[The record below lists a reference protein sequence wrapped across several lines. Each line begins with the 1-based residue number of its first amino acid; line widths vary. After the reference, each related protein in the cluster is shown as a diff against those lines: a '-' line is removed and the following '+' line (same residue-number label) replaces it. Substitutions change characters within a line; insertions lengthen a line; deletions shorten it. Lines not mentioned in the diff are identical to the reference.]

1 VRHLVTTSESLSISV
16 ATPSDLQAI
25 EPAWWRLLNHQQGLD
40 YRGSERE
47 LRTQINAERVRRFLD
62 SRVRQGRLLIVRF
75 DGELVGLCTFSP
87 DGFILDAPTQVWEIA
102 DVWVEPHA
110 RRRGFATALVREC
123 EQECRIRG
131 ADEVRLTVYALN
143 DVALGLYQ
151 SLGYDVTSHTL
162 SRNLDPSI

>member
-1 VRHLVTTSESLSISV
+1 MVTTSESLSISV
-16 ATPSDLQAI
+16 ATTSDLQAI

-47 LRTQINAERVRRFLD
+47 LSTQINAERVRRFLD
-62 SRVRQGRLLIVRF
+62 SRVRQGRLLIARF
-75 DGELVGLCTFSP
+75 EGELVGLSTISP

-110 RRRGFATALVREC
+110 RRRGIATALVREC
-123 EQECRIRG
+123 EHECRIRG

-151 SLGYDVTSHTL
+151 SLGYDVTSYTL

>member
-1 VRHLVTTSESLSISV
+1 MVTTSESLSISV

-62 SRVRQGRLLIVRF
+62 SRVRQGRLLIARF
-75 DGELVGLCTFSP
+75 EGELVGLCTISP

-110 RRRGFATALVREC
+110 RRRGIATALIREC
-123 EQECRIRG
+123 EHECRIRG

-151 SLGYDVTSHTL
+151 SLGYDVTSYTL
-162 SRNLDPSI
+162 SRNLNPYK

>member
-1 VRHLVTTSESLSISV
+1 MVTTSEPLSITI
-16 ATPSDLQAI
+16 AGPSDLSSI
-25 EPAWWRLLNHQQGLD
+25 EPAWWRLLNHQQGID
-40 YRGSERE
+40 YRGSEKE

-62 SRVRQGRLLIVRF
+62 SRVRQGRLLIARF
-75 DGELVGLCTFSP
+75 EGELVGLCTFSP

-123 EQECRIRG
+123 EHECRIRG

-151 SLGYDVTSHTL
+151 SLGYDVTSYTL